1 MRVGVVGGGVVG
13 HATARS
19 YMEFGEV
26 RVFDV
31 LKERRTH
38 SLEETLECDVIFVAL
53 PTPQAEGHLYADL
66 RAVDDFFREVR
77 GSKASFALRSTVPI
91 GTTRRLKEQY
101 DLPNIVFSPEFLTAR
116 CAVTDA
122 QLPARNIIGIPGP
135 LTDEKLPLY
144 DLYYE
149 RFPGVPILEM
159 TSDESEAVK
168 LVLNSFFA
176 VKVAFFNEANTLAK
190 ALGLDWGRVM
200 EGVLSDGRIAHAHT
214 RVPGPSGGF
223 GFSGACLPKDLGSF
237 ASQLQSAGLRADV
250 STAAL
255 LRNREDRK
263 R

>member
-1 MRVGVVGGGVVG
+1 MKVGVVGCGVVG

-38 SLEETLECDVIFVAL
+38 SLEETLACDVVFVCL
-53 PTPQAEGHLYADL
+53 PTPQAEGHLYADC
-66 RAVDDFFREVR
+66 RAVDDFFRLQQ
-77 GSKASFALRSTVPI
+77 GSAAHFCLRSTVPI
-91 GTTRRLKEQY
+91 GTTRRLRERY
-101 DLPNIVFSPEFLTAR
+101 DLPNITHSPEFLTAR
-116 CAVTDA
+116 CAATDA
-122 QLPARNIIGIPGP
+122 QLPSRNIIGIPGP
-135 LTDEKLPLY
+135 ITDEKLPLY

-159 TSDESEAVK
+159 TSNESEAVK

-190 ALGLDWGRVM
+190 KFGLDWERVM

-223 GFSGACLPKDLGSF
+223 GFGGVCLPKDLASF
-237 ASQLQSAGLRADV
+237 AAQLQSAGLRADV